1 MKKFKAILKDIGIGA
16 GVFLGFFVA
25 AFLVL
30 FLGVNIFYEKNLIP
44 AHIALIIIF
53 AERSQ
58 QEQQLLFFISLKE
71 KRTNISF
78 SRPSAQKLF
87 FSYSCFKG
95 L

>member
-44 AHIALIIIF
+44 AHIALI
-53 AERSQ
+53 
-58 QEQQLLFFISLKE
+58 
-71 KRTNISF
+71 TNISF

-87 FSYSCFKG
+87 FPYSCFKG